1 MPLRWLLARHMGSPP
16 LTRERLEITT
26 IAWAT
31 AGITPAYA
39 GKTLKQ
45 FIIAELLQ
53 DHPRLRGKDNIND
66 IAERVE
72 AGSPPLTRERQSKAF
87 RKGSRN
93 RITPAYAGK
102 TYSNHYLP
110 IYF

>member
-72 AGSPPLTRERQSKAF
+72 AGSPPLTRERRRLESVCGRSA
-87 RKGSRN
+87 G
-93 RITPAYAGK
+93 ITPAYAGK
-102 TYSNHYLP
+102 TKQS
-110 IYF
+110 IQERK